1 MGALAHGC
9 FRPASDLRYSF
20 LVMPATGPGRM
31 TSVLSTALNKNDH
44 EASVRRPSYTLVLPL
59 MVVTA
64 VTVAAQLASLAAG
77 EGQHPASV
85 FLTSAA
91 SIVLVTLPLAG
102 LGLWLGQPIGLGA
115 PLLTRLLLGQRGS
128 GRQLRQ
134 DTKLAIPL
142 GLGVGAFLLIFRIVT
157 APLMPPELPALG
169 HRGTL
174 GGLAVSV
181 GAAVGEEVW
190 LRLGVMTVLAWL
202 FLRVS
207 RRSGLDP
214 LIAWPA
220 IVLAALLFGLMHLP
234 QLAAAGAV
242 TPISISGTIVG
253 NTVVG
258 TVCGWLYWR
267 RSLIAAILAHF
278 SVDFVLHVLPAFT
291 G

>member
-1 MGALAHGC
+1 LA
-9 FRPASDLRYSF
+9 
-20 LVMPATGPGRM
+20 
-31 TSVLSTALNKNDH
+31 
-44 EASVRRPSYTLVLPL
+44 LPL
-59 MVVTA
+59 IVVTA

-91 SIVLVTLPLAG
+91 SIALVTLPLAG

-128 GRQLRQ
+128 GRQLLQ

-142 GLGVGAFLLIFRIVT
+142 GLGVGAFLLILRIVT

-190 LRLGVMTVLAWL
+190 LRLGVMSVLAWL
-202 FLRVS
+202 LLRISDRPKLEPRV
-207 RRSGLDP
+207 
-214 LIAWPA
+214 AWTA
-220 IVLAALLFGLMHLP
+220 ILLTAFLFGLIHLP
-234 QLAAAGAV
+234 QLAAAGAA
-242 TPISISGTIVG
+242 TPISVSGTIVG

-258 TVCGWLYWR
+258 TACGWLYWR

-278 SVDFVLHVLPAFT
+278 SVDIVLHVLT
-291 G
+291 TLSG